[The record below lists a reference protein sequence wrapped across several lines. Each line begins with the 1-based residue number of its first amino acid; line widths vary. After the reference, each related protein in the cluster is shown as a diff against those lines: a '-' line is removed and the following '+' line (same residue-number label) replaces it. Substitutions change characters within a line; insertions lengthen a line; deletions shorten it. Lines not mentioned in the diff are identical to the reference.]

1 MDSGPDSTAA
11 VAAISEHLAG
21 TYQGS
26 DFHAAAKQALEE
38 DGAIA
43 DEIQAV
49 VSQAI
54 SEINAKYAVSHQH
67 FKDQVGSSSVLLST
81 ISPCVLEH
89 IRCRATDSLGQD
101 DLSASCRAT
110 SCLTYHLSHRQSL
123 HTTPSTRRDRCG
135 AKHRMSARRCARLT
149 LLLRLRSSPPL
160 LRG

>member
-1 MDSGPDSTAA
+1 MDSGPDTTAA
-11 VAAISEHLAG
+11 VAAISEHLPG

-26 DFHAAAKQALEE
+26 DFHAAAKQAFEE

-49 VSQAI
+49 ESQAI
-54 SEINAKYAVSHQH
+54 SEINAKYAVSLQH
-67 FKDQVGSSSVLLST
+67 FKDQVGSSSALLST
-81 ISPCVLEH
+81 LCPCVLE
-89 IRCRATDSLGQD
+89 RTCCRATDSLGQD

-110 SCLTYHLSHRQSL
+110 SCLTYHSPHRQSQ

-149 LLLRLRSSPPL
+149 LLLRLR
-160 LRG
+160 